1 MGPRVGV
8 QRNALDRGSPSLLH
22 GVWAPAHLNYFKQL
36 LTTTNPAR
44 VAVRDSL
51 TLAAAAL
58 NKASLVTKQATCVAA
73 VNALNALRQ
82 EPGVVRQVWVYA
94 LGNNYAVEDPAIV
107 IPPGVYRPIYLFS
120 GNFAYKRT
128 LAGI

>member
-1 MGPRVGV
+1 
-8 QRNALDRGSPSLLH
+8 
-22 GVWAPAHLNYFKQL
+22 
-36 LTTTNPAR
+36 
-44 VAVRDSL
+44 
-51 TLAAAAL
+51 LAAAAL